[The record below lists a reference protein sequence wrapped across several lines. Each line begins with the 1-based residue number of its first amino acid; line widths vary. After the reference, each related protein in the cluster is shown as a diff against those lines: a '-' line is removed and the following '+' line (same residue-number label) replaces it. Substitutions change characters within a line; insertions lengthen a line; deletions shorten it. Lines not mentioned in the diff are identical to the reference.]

1 MNEKRQV
8 PVAAMLAME
17 LAMVA
22 VGGGTFLWMAQ
33 DIIVKA
39 LRFVLPTMVG

>member
-8 PVAAMLAME
+8 PVTAVLAME
-17 LAMVA
+17 LALVA
-22 VGGGTFLWMAQ
+22 IGGGAFFWMAQ

-39 LRFVLPTMVG
+39 LRFVLPAMVG

>member
-1 MNEKRQV
+1 MNGKRQA
-8 PVAAMLAME
+8 PVSAVLAME

-22 VGGGTFLWMAQ
+22 VGGGAFFWMAQ

-39 LRFVLPTMVG
+39 LRFVVPAMVG

>member
-8 PVAAMLAME
+8 PVTAVLATE
-17 LAMVA
+17 LALVA
-22 VGGGTFLWMAQ
+22 LGGGAFLWMAQ

-39 LRFVLPTMVG
+39 LRFVLPAMVG